1 MNKHPDLAAL
11 SGLDLLK
18 LSIQDPQRWA
28 PPFAKTLDLA
38 LVEVE
43 RGRAVFEGTPAQRFY
58 NPMGIIHGGYA
69 AFLLDS
75 ACGCAVH
82 SCLEAGQGHTT
93 VELKV
98 AYHKAMTEHTG
109 PVRAEGKIITLGRRM
124 AFTEAR
130 LSDADGKLY
139 ASATS
144 SLMIL

>member
-1 MNKHPDLAAL
+1 MSKQPDLATL
-11 SGLDLLK
+11 SGLDVLTLF
-18 LSIQDPQRWA
+18 IEDPERWA
-28 PPFAKTLDLA
+28 PPFSRTLGFSLR
-38 LVEVE
+38 EVE
-43 RGRAVFEGTPAQRFY
+43 RGRAVFEGTPEQRFY
-58 NPMGIIHGGYA
+58 NPRGIIHGGYA

-98 AYHKAMTEHTG
+98 AYHKAMTQDTG

-130 LSDADGKLY
+130 VTDASGRLY